1 MASGDPLNAL
11 LLTLASQ
18 AGPSDYAAGSITDE
32 NSQPGAIS
40 DDENEID
47 GIGGIPAAVI
57 DPELEG
63 GPQAPE
69 LPAQHPARP
78 IAVLY
83 RQLKQRKNLSPES
96 EAELD
101 VFTVSF
107 SSSS

>member
-1 MASGDPLNAL
+1 MASADPLNAL

-32 NSQPGAIS
+32 NSQPGVIS
-40 DDENEID
+40 DDEGKID

-63 GPQAPE
+63 GPPPV

-78 IAVLY
+78 TAAFY
-83 RQLKQRKNLSPES
+83 RQVKQRKNLSPES

-101 VFTVSF
+101 VFSVSF

>member
-32 NSQPGAIS
+32 NSQPDVIS
-40 DDENEID
+40 DDEGEID
-47 GIGGIPAAVI
+47 SIGGIPAAVI

-63 GPQAPE
+63 GP

-78 IAVLY
+78 IAALY
-83 RQLKQRKNLSPES
+83 RQLKQRKNLSAES

-101 VFTVSF
+101 VFSVSF